1 MKLRLVAAA
10 LTVLLG
16 AAVMQV
22 PVADSV
28 AAAHGVDFRSGIIK
42 YILDEPLI
50 EDPNTFESWIKVEED
65 AEGEIGVIFGN
76 GSVSDTPSVEYAV
89 NAEGQLTVNW
99 NNYERYIVF
108 DKTDVRTGEWT
119 FVSVVRRPSS
129 GSFDCYIDGKPVQTV
144 SGGAGSS
151 NLEFYREPCIGSDFN
166 NQTNINKSFYGRIR
180 QVTLYS
186 DSLNE
191 AEIARDRDN
200 GNAIRFGTRDD
211 LLFNVRLDPTKTVQ
225 EDTSLYCNDARL
237 GSNDYYYEDELYPVC
252 DYTLAVIPDMQM
264 ITNHYQKALPALF
277 DYLLAEKETRKI
289 AAAITVGDI
298 TDGITNGKDWD
309 RQYNA
314 VKKQFTRLD
323 DEIPYIIVPGNHDY
337 DNECK
342 TDHSLGELNKAFPI
356 EKISAFPYWGG
367 SQDPDNV
374 VNSYYLFEFAG
385 VKYLMFSIDFG
396 PSDDTLDWACRIT
409 EQYPDRTMTYYGQ
422 RGMADYEF
430 STDVVLST
438 RTILDGDFAGGFLFR
453 AKNYHYAENAKVS
466 ANLYGWQG
474 YFLQI
479 SNTGLTLYKCNFNQ
493 KKLGTY
499 DAADG
504 ETLFGDVGGGKA
516 NIRVRAYHSE
526 IEIYLNGELVMRCVD
541 DVQPWTTGYIGFY
554 GTGSEMICS
563 NFTFREI

>member
-16 AAVMQV
+16 AAAMQV
-22 PVADSV
+22 PMADSV

-42 YILDEPLI
+42 YVLDEPLI

-166 NQTNINKSFYGRIR
+166 NQTNINKSFNGRIR

-186 DSLNE
+186 DALNE

-409 EQYPDRTMTYYGQ
+409 EQYPDCRVIVSTHGFLTGFGKMLYAEESASPASYGWNGKTSINNADEMWEKWLCKYPNIFMVLCGHVGNEDIIVREYVGENGNVVSAFMVNAQTIVMNSGLDSLVGLFGFDEREQKIYVNYY
-422 RGMADYEF
+422 
-430 STDVVLST
+430 STIHDKLYNYQNQFVYDFYGNTDILST
-438 RTILDGDFAGGFLFR
+438 
-453 AKNYHYAENAKVS
+453 
-466 ANLYGWQG
+466 LY
-474 YFLQI
+474 Y
-479 SNTGLTLYKCNFNQ
+479 S
-493 KKLGTY
+493 
-499 DAADG
+499 D
-504 ETLFGDVGGGKA
+504 
-516 NIRVRAYHSE
+516 
-526 IEIYLNGELVMRCVD
+526 
-541 DVQPWTTGYIGFY
+541 
-554 GTGSEMICS
+554 
-563 NFTFREI
+563 